1 MPSTPLPP
9 PNRRLGRR
17 VLPSLLAATT
27 LAGVGLIA
35 TGGSAVAAQPA
46 TTVPS
51 DVQRVSGA
59 TRIDTAIAASKDQ
72 FPNTGSAQ
80 AVVIARADN
89 FPDAL
94 AGGPLAAKVGGP
106 LLLTSSGSLDAAVQA
121 EIQRVAPK
129 GATVYILGGP
139 KAIASGVEATISG
152 LGDVSK
158 RVQGSDRFEI
168 GRAHV

>member
-1 MPSTPLPP
+1 MPAI
-9 PNRRLGRR
+9 
-17 VLPSLLAATT
+17 LAATT

-35 TGGSAVAAQPA
+35 TGGTAVAAQPA

-72 FPNTGSAQ
+72 FPTAGGAK
-80 AVVIARADN
+80 AVVLARADN

-106 LLLTSSGSLDAAVQA
+106 LLLTSSGALDDAVKA

-129 GATVYILGGP
+129 GSTVYILGGSA
-139 KAIASGVEATISG
+139 AIATGVEATITGRPKDMASRTLPG
-152 LGDVSK
+152 IASERDVLTITAA
-158 RVQGSDRFEI
+158 RR
-168 GRAHV
+168 